1 MPSKDLILPLSYWA
15 DKCWLM
21 TKYSDELGRRIC
33 DAIAGHKSGLRSL
46 CDANPDFP
54 TPETICGWRLK
65 HDSFGQWYSE
75 ARQRQIL
82 MMAEDIVDI
91 SDDLALEPNDKRL
104 RVETRKW
111 LLAKLVANIYGDKL
125 DVTSAGQALAP
136 PSHQIDAR
144 VQSILMQVAQRR
156 AQRATDETLDI
167 SPEALKLLG

>member
-1 MPSKDLILPLSYWA
+1 
-15 DKCWLM
+15 M
-21 TKYSDELGRRIC
+21 TMYTDELGRRIC

-54 TPETICGWRLK
+54 RPETISVWRLK
-65 HDSFGQWYSE
+65 HNSFGQWYSD

-91 SDDLALEPNDKRL
+91 SDDPALEPNDKRL

-111 LLAKLVANIYGDKL
+111 LLAKLVANTYGDKL

-136 PSHQIDAR
+136 PAHQIDAR

-156 AQRATDETLDI
+156 THGATDETLDVP
-167 SPEALKLLG
+167 PEALKLLE